1 MFTCGDVQRVI
12 YAFILEE
19 TLYWWLHPIEQVQ
32 TVRGI
37 DAWDGYHWTLTRQ
50 MAQDGE
56 WVSLKAYMDTKG
68 EMYLREYM
76 EHRDYWTAC
85 LEEEEGPREH
95 GPLDDRDFVKT
106 GVES

>member
-1 MFTCGDVQRVI
+1 MSKPSE
-12 YAFILEE
+12 A
-19 TLYWWLHPIEQVQ
+19 
-32 TVRGI
+32 

-56 WVSLKAYMDTKG
+56 WVPLKAYMDTKG

-85 LEEEEGPREH
+85 LEEEEGSREH